1 MILSDWVYKTLV
13 GALVNLGVL
22 DRPVDENAETLR
34 DKISAE
40 VTPTLEE
47 IMADEE
53 IADHPVGAGFAHKD
67 AKANA

>member
-53 IADHPVGAGFAHKD
+53 IADHPLGEGFAQKD
-67 AKANA
+67 VKANT